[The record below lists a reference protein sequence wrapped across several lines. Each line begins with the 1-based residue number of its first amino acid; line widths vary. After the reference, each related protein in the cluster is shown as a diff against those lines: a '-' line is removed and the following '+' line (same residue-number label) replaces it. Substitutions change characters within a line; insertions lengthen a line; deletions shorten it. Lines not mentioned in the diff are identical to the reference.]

1 MSSVST
7 PRPRRRG
14 RLARRVAV
22 VLAGVLATGAL
33 ASATS
38 DADSRH
44 DSLDLSSIAI
54 SSSAQPQ
61 VQDVAFDT
69 ERLHGRTVDAN
80 TSSAANAEC
89 DGCSAT
95 ATTLG
100 VVYVDK
106 GRAARLD
113 NVATAW
119 NSCTDCRTASVSVQV
134 VIVRRAQQV
143 TANNRALALNT
154 VCQGCRASAAAY
166 QVVMLDPKG
175 KRLSGRDVQALR
187 DWVAAQ
193 AEAMVAGPAKQSM
206 LRAAPNGSG
215 AALAQLDQLEQRV
228 GSALGGATT
237 LDRSGEVKIG

>member
-1 MSSVST
+1 MSPVST

-14 RLARRVAV
+14 RLFRRVAG
-22 VLAGVLATGAL
+22 VLAAVLATGAL
-33 ASATS
+33 ASSTS

-54 SSSAQPQ
+54 SSSAQPR
-61 VQDVAFDT
+61 VQDVSFDT

-100 VVYVDK
+100 IVYVDK

-119 NSCTDCRTASVSVQV
+119 NSCTDCSTASVSVQV

-143 TANNRALALNT
+143 TANNRALALNA

-166 QVVMLDPKG
+166 QLVMLDPKG

-187 DWVAAQ
+187 EWVAAQ
-193 AEAMVAGPAKQSM
+193 AEAMVAGPARQSL

-215 AALAQLDQLEQRV
+215 AAPHQLDQLEQRV
-228 GSALGGATT
+228 GSTLGGATT
-237 LDRSGEVKIG
+237 LDRSGEVKTG